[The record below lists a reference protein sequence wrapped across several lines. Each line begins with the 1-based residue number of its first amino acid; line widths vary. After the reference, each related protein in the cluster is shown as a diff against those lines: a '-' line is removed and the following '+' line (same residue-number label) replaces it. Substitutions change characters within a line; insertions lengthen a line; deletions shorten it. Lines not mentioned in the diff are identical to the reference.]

1 MSEDE
6 RDGYTNRVLP
16 VLGGFSGLLDTNYA
30 IVDVFTHKGPSDK
43 GKKQT
48 MDTSTT
54 LKEQIQAL
62 MDSLADT
69 ALSAAESRHQSQAG
83 EAHLLYALY
92 RNDGLVGSML
102 RGHGLESSGIR
113 LLMSDIPNRPLKM
126 GEDPVLSSS
135 SRHILHDAH
144 DAVEVLRHVQRDS
157 HVELLLRAHGIELPE
172 HQPTREQ
179 VEAASRTGVNLAQ
192 TVSPNR
198 GRQVGVDYLSYTR
211 LMLEASLNEKESD

>member
-1 MSEDE
+1 
-6 RDGYTNRVLP
+6 
-16 VLGGFSGLLDTNYA
+16 
-30 IVDVFTHKGPSDK
+30 
-43 GKKQT
+43 

-102 RGHGLESSGIR
+102 RGHGLESSKIR

-126 GEDPVLSSS
+126 GEDPVLSAS

-144 DAVEVLRHVQRDS
+144 VSEPPALSTQIERTWGLDEMGDCENTSHGLTDSPSLPKSSLDDGDWKCVAYTDSQRT
-157 HVELLLRAHGIELPE
+157 EL
-172 HQPTREQ
+172 
-179 VEAASRTGVNLAQ
+179 
-192 TVSPNR
+192 TVHIK
-198 GRQVGVDYLSYTR
+198 GDKVGLYKADGKALKLVGKD
-211 LMLEASLNEKESD
+211 

>member
-1 MSEDE
+1 
-6 RDGYTNRVLP
+6 
-16 VLGGFSGLLDTNYA
+16 
-30 IVDVFTHKGPSDK
+30 
-43 GKKQT
+43 

-92 RNDGLVGSML
+92 RNDGLVGSIL
-102 RGHGLESSGIR
+102 RGHGLESSEIR

-126 GEDPVLSSS
+126 GEDPVLSAS

-144 DAVEVLRHVQRDS
+144 DAVEVLRQVQRDS
-157 HVELLLRAHGIELPE
+157 HVELLLRAHGIELPDMGSY
-172 HQPTREQ
+172 HCVYTYG
-179 VEAASRTGVNLAQ
+179 ANDANLRNVTLVVADG
-192 TVSPNR
+192 NK
-198 GRQVGVDYLSYTR
+198 VGLYKADGKALKPVGKD
-211 LMLEASLNEKESD
+211 

>member
-1 MSEDE
+1 
-6 RDGYTNRVLP
+6 
-16 VLGGFSGLLDTNYA
+16 
-30 IVDVFTHKGPSDK
+30 
-43 GKKQT
+43 

-69 ALSAAESRHQSQAG
+69 ALSAAESCHQSQAG

-92 RNDGLVGSML
+92 RNDGLVGSIL
-102 RGHGLESSGIR
+102 RGHGLESSEIR

-144 DAVEVLRHVQRDS
+144 DAVEVLRQVQRDS

-198 GRQVGVDYLSYTR
+198 GRQVGCQLSR
-211 LMLEASLNEKESD
+211 FRRGWHGGSRRPCSFPLIGKQRHRSDLFLRFSRHRNPSWHMGCELLPDLDGGFP

>member
-1 MSEDE
+1 
-6 RDGYTNRVLP
+6 
-16 VLGGFSGLLDTNYA
+16 
-30 IVDVFTHKGPSDK
+30 
-43 GKKQT
+43 

-92 RNDGLVGSML
+92 RNDGLVDSML
-102 RGHGLESSGIR
+102 RGHGLESSEIR
-113 LLMSDIPNRPLKM
+113 LLMSDIPNRPLKT
-126 GEDPVLSSS
+126 GEDPVLSTS
-135 SRHILHDAH
+135 SRRILHDAH

-172 HQPTREQ
+172 RQPTREQ
-179 VEAASRTGVNLAQ
+179 VEAASRTGINLAQ

-211 LMLEASLNEKESD
+211 LMLEAALN

>member
-1 MSEDE
+1 
-6 RDGYTNRVLP
+6 
-16 VLGGFSGLLDTNYA
+16 
-30 IVDVFTHKGPSDK
+30 
-43 GKKQT
+43 

-92 RNDGLVGSML
+92 RNDGLVGSIL
-102 RGHGLESSGIR
+102 RGHGLESSEIR

-144 DAVEVLRHVQRDS
+144 DAVEVLRQVQRDS
-157 HVELLLRAHGIELPE
+157 HVELLLRAHGIELPDMGSY
-172 HQPTREQ
+172 HCVYTYG
-179 VEAASRTGVNLAQ
+179 ANDANLRNVTLVVADG
-192 TVSPNR
+192 NK
-198 GRQVGVDYLSYTR
+198 VGLYKADGKALKPVGKD
-211 LMLEASLNEKESD
+211 

>member
-1 MSEDE
+1 
-6 RDGYTNRVLP
+6 
-16 VLGGFSGLLDTNYA
+16 
-30 IVDVFTHKGPSDK
+30 
-43 GKKQT
+43 

-54 LKEQIQAL
+54 LEEQIQAL

-102 RGHGLESSGIR
+102 RGYGLESSEIR

-192 TVSPNR
+192 PQPWAS
-198 GRQVGVDYLSYTR
+198 GRCGLSLLHSAHAR
-211 LMLEASLNEKESD
+211 SRVELNETSRKEYPWKTLR

>member
-1 MSEDE
+1 
-6 RDGYTNRVLP
+6 
-16 VLGGFSGLLDTNYA
+16 
-30 IVDVFTHKGPSDK
+30 
-43 GKKQT
+43 
-48 MDTSTT
+48 MDTSAT

-102 RGHGLESSGIR
+102 RGHGLESS
-113 LLMSDIPNRPLKM
+113 DIPNRPLKM
-126 GEDPVLSSS
+126 GEDPVLSAS

-144 DAVEVLRHVQRDS
+144 DAVEVLRQVQRDS

-172 HQPTREQ
+172 RQPTREQ

-211 LMLEASLNEKESD
+211 LMLEAALN

>member
-1 MSEDE
+1 
-6 RDGYTNRVLP
+6 
-16 VLGGFSGLLDTNYA
+16 
-30 IVDVFTHKGPSDK
+30 
-43 GKKQT
+43 

-54 LKEQIQAL
+54 LEEQIQAL

-102 RGHGLESSGIR
+102 RGYGLESSEIR

-157 HVELLLRAHGIELPE
+157 HVELLLRAHGIELPRIGQSVLRG
-172 HQPTREQ
+172 HDCW
-179 VEAASRTGVNLAQ
+179 RT
-192 TVSPNR
+192 
-198 GRQVGVDYLSYTR
+198 
-211 LMLEASLNEKESD
+211 

>member
-1 MSEDE
+1 
-6 RDGYTNRVLP
+6 
-16 VLGGFSGLLDTNYA
+16 
-30 IVDVFTHKGPSDK
+30 
-43 GKKQT
+43 

-54 LKEQIQAL
+54 LEEQIQAL

-92 RNDGLVGSML
+92 RNDGLVGSIL
-102 RGHGLESSGIR
+102 RGHGLESSEIR

-144 DAVEVLRHVQRDS
+144 DAVEVLRQVQRDS

-198 GRQVGVDYLSYTR
+198 GRQVGVDYLVFVVGGTAALVVLALS
-211 LMLEASLNEKESD
+211 LLLESNGTVLTFFCGLAVIVTLAGYGL

>member
-1 MSEDE
+1 
-6 RDGYTNRVLP
+6 
-16 VLGGFSGLLDTNYA
+16 
-30 IVDVFTHKGPSDK
+30 
-43 GKKQT
+43 

-54 LKEQIQAL
+54 LEEQIQAL

-102 RGHGLESSGIR
+102 RGYGLESSEIR

-144 DAVEVLRHVQRDS
+144 DAGTYRCTITDGKDDSAVRD
-157 HVELLLRAHGIELPE
+157 VRLIVTAD
-172 HQPTREQ
+172 
-179 VEAASRTGVNLAQ
+179 NK
-192 TVSPNR
+192 
-198 GRQVGVDYLSYTR
+198 VGLYDADGKAL
-211 LMLEASLNEKESD
+211 K

>member
-1 MSEDE
+1 
-6 RDGYTNRVLP
+6 
-16 VLGGFSGLLDTNYA
+16 
-30 IVDVFTHKGPSDK
+30 
-43 GKKQT
+43 
-48 MDTSTT
+48 
-54 LKEQIQAL
+54 

-102 RGHGLESSGIR
+102 RGYGLESSEIR

-157 HVELLLRAHGIELPE
+157 HVELLLRAHGIELPDMGSY
-172 HQPTREQ
+172 HCVYTYG
-179 VEAASRTGVNLAQ
+179 ANDANLRNVTLVVADG
-192 TVSPNR
+192 NK
-198 GRQVGVDYLSYTR
+198 VGLYKADGKALKPVGKD
-211 LMLEASLNEKESD
+211 

>member
-1 MSEDE
+1 MEWDVRGRARQVYESCPS
-6 RDGYTNRVLP
+6 GV
-16 VLGGFSGLLDTNYA
+16 GGFSGLLDANYA

-48 MDTSTT
+48 MYTSTT

-62 MDSLADT
+62 TNSLADT
-69 ALSAAESRHQSQAG
+69 ALSAAQSRHQSQAG

-92 RNDGLVGSML
+92 RNNGLVGSML
-102 RGHGLESSGIR
+102 RGHGLESSEIR
-113 LLMSDIPNRPLKM
+113 LLMSDIPNRPLKT
-126 GEDPVLSSS
+126 GEDPVLSAS
-135 SRHILHDAH
+135 SRRILHDAH

-211 LMLEASLNEKESD
+211 LMLEAALN

>member
-1 MSEDE
+1 
-6 RDGYTNRVLP
+6 
-16 VLGGFSGLLDTNYA
+16 
-30 IVDVFTHKGPSDK
+30 
-43 GKKQT
+43 

-102 RGHGLESSGIR
+102 RGHGLESSKIR

-126 GEDPVLSSS
+126 GEDPVLSAS

-157 HVELLLRAHGIELPE
+157 HVELLLRVHGIELPE
-172 HQPTREQ
+172 RQPTREQ

-211 LMLEASLNEKESD
+211 LMLEAALN

>member
-1 MSEDE
+1 
-6 RDGYTNRVLP
+6 
-16 VLGGFSGLLDTNYA
+16 
-30 IVDVFTHKGPSDK
+30 
-43 GKKQT
+43 

-54 LKEQIQAL
+54 LEEQIQAL

-92 RNDGLVGSML
+92 WNGLVGSML
-102 RGHGLESSGIR
+102 RGHGLESSEIR

-126 GEDPVLSSS
+126 GEDPVLSAS

-172 HQPTREQ
+172 RQPTRSRSRRRQEP
-179 VEAASRTGVNLAQ
+179 AST
-192 TVSPNR
+192 
-198 GRQVGVDYLSYTR
+198 
-211 LMLEASLNEKESD
+211 

>member
-1 MSEDE
+1 
-6 RDGYTNRVLP
+6 
-16 VLGGFSGLLDTNYA
+16 
-30 IVDVFTHKGPSDK
+30 
-43 GKKQT
+43 
-48 MDTSTT
+48 MDTSAT

-102 RGHGLESSGIR
+102 RGHGLESSEIR

-126 GEDPVLSSS
+126 GEDPVLSAS

-144 DAVEVLRHVQRDS
+144 DAVEVLRQVQRDS

-211 LMLEASLNEKESD
+211 LMLEAALN

>member
-1 MSEDE
+1 
-6 RDGYTNRVLP
+6 
-16 VLGGFSGLLDTNYA
+16 
-30 IVDVFTHKGPSDK
+30 
-43 GKKQT
+43 

-54 LKEQIQAL
+54 LEEQIQAL

-69 ALSAAESRHQSQAG
+69 ALSAAES
-83 EAHLLYALY
+83 
-92 RNDGLVGSML
+92 
-102 RGHGLESSGIR
+102 
-113 LLMSDIPNRPLKM
+113 
-126 GEDPVLSSS
+126 
-135 SRHILHDAH
+135 
-144 DAVEVLRHVQRDS
+144 RHVQRDS

-211 LMLEASLNEKESD
+211 LMLEAALN

>member
-1 MSEDE
+1 
-6 RDGYTNRVLP
+6 
-16 VLGGFSGLLDTNYA
+16 
-30 IVDVFTHKGPSDK
+30 
-43 GKKQT
+43 

-92 RNDGLVGSML
+92 RNDGLVGSIL
-102 RGHGLESSGIR
+102 RGHGLESSEIR

-144 DAVEVLRHVQRDS
+144 DAVEVLRQVQRDS
-157 HVELLLRAHGIELPE
+157 HVELLLRAHGIELPDMGSY
-172 HQPTREQ
+172 HCVYTYG
-179 VEAASRTGVNLAQ
+179 ANDANLRKA
-192 TVSPNR
+192 TLVVADGNK
-198 GRQVGVDYLSYTR
+198 VGLYDADGKAL
-211 LMLEASLNEKESD
+211 LANGKDE

>member
-1 MSEDE
+1 
-6 RDGYTNRVLP
+6 
-16 VLGGFSGLLDTNYA
+16 
-30 IVDVFTHKGPSDK
+30 
-43 GKKQT
+43 

-54 LKEQIQAL
+54 LEEQIQAL

-102 RGHGLESSGIR
+102 RGYGLESSEIR

-144 DAVEVLRHVQRDS
+144 DAVEVLRHCFAVRVPLPLGAGRNHS
-157 HVELLLRAHGIELPE
+157 FLFSILR
-172 HQPTREQ
+172 
-179 VEAASRTGVNLAQ
+179 V
-192 TVSPNR
+192 
-198 GRQVGVDYLSYTR
+198 
-211 LMLEASLNEKESD
+211 MW

>member
-1 MSEDE
+1 
-6 RDGYTNRVLP
+6 
-16 VLGGFSGLLDTNYA
+16 
-30 IVDVFTHKGPSDK
+30 
-43 GKKQT
+43 

-92 RNDGLVGSML
+92 RNDGLVGSIL
-102 RGHGLESSGIR
+102 RGHGLESSEIR

-126 GEDPVLSSS
+126 GEDPVLSAS

-172 HQPTREQ
+172 RQPTRGAGRGGVKNRRQ
-179 VEAASRTGVNLAQ
+179 PSPDRQPQPWTSGRRGLSLLHSAHARSRVE
-192 TVSPNR
+192 
-198 GRQVGVDYLSYTR
+198 
-211 LMLEASLNEKESD
+211 LNETSRKEYLWKTLR

>member
-1 MSEDE
+1 
-6 RDGYTNRVLP
+6 
-16 VLGGFSGLLDTNYA
+16 
-30 IVDVFTHKGPSDK
+30 
-43 GKKQT
+43 

-54 LKEQIQAL
+54 LEEQIQAL

-102 RGHGLESSGIR
+102 RGYGLESSEIR

-157 HVELLLRAHGIELPE
+157 HGELLLRAHGIELPDMGSY
-172 HQPTREQ
+172 HCVYTYG
-179 VEAASRTGVNLAQ
+179 ANDANLRNVTLVVADG
-192 TVSPNR
+192 NK
-198 GRQVGVDYLSYTR
+198 VGLYKADGKALKPVGKD
-211 LMLEASLNEKESD
+211 

>member
-1 MSEDE
+1 
-6 RDGYTNRVLP
+6 
-16 VLGGFSGLLDTNYA
+16 
-30 IVDVFTHKGPSDK
+30 
-43 GKKQT
+43 

-92 RNDGLVGSML
+92 WNDGLVGSML
-102 RGHGLESSGIR
+102 RGHGLESSEIR

-126 GEDPVLSSS
+126 GEDPVLSSP

-144 DAVEVLRHVQRDS
+144 DAVEVLRQVQRDS

-172 HQPTREQ
+172 HQPTRKQ

-211 LMLEASLNEKESD
+211 LMLEAALN